1 MVAESTVQAY
11 VRQGREELGLAA
23 RETFVPQESE
33 AVPAGAG
40 AGYGPEASTAR
51 RATGLCARIE
61 PISECQWPPIRLSAK
76 SRWLTLSPFQSW

>member
-1 MVAESTVQAY
+1 MRAY
-11 VRQGREELGLAA
+11 VRQRWEELGLAA
-23 RETFVPQESE
+23 RETFAPQESE

-51 RATGLCARIE
+51 LATGLCARIE

-76 SRWLTLSPFQSW
+76 SRWLTLPPLQSW